1 MTILLVAAVCAVF
14 LAEVRFG
21 VAGSETALVPWGAL
35 LTRGWSAADA
45 WRTLTF
51 SFLHLNPLHL
61 ALDAA
66 LLFSLGRIVERRTGA
81 RVMAAIFFAGALGS
95 GIAGMLLGPVLP
107 TTGVAVGSSGAD
119 CGLLAAALL
128 IAFSSARD
136 ERLRRPL
143 VIAAIAIA
151 VISFLPGVSLAG
163 HIGGFLGGG
172 AMATALTRRPDGHD
186 A

>member
-1 MTILLVAAVCAVF
+1 MTILLAAAVCAIF
-14 LAEVRFG
+14 LLEVRFG

-66 LLFSLGRIVERRTGA
+66 LLFWLGRIVERRTGA
-81 RVMAAIFFAGALGS
+81 ASMAAIFFAGGIAS
-95 GIAGMLLGPVLP
+95 GIAGMLLGSLLP

-119 CGLLAAALL
+119 CGLLAGALVM
-128 IAFSSARD
+128 AFSRAR
-136 ERLRRPL
+136 EQRLRRPL
-143 VIAAIAIA
+143 IIAAIVIAA
-151 VISFLPGVSLAG
+151 ISFLPGVSVAG

-172 AMATALTRRPDGHD
+172 AMAIVLTGRAERND